1 MNRFCWISGL
11 TVLCASI
18 AWAQENPPPDD
29 DAGAASDKPV
39 TQARGVSSRTDY
51 SALADRLTQELSLT
65 DEQRRQLEQFIAEE
79 RAGQRK
85 VNAHGAD
92 AHRMQEMRKA
102 LKEGDTKK
110 AEELRK
116 QMGERRGAGALDRI
130 LDKLDPTLND
140 EQRAKLA
147 DIRPSL
153 AGAAG
158 MSGGTT
164 TERLGRLK
172 TQLELDEK
180 QSAEFDR
187 LYEQFQKNYAGLEEQ
202 QQAEMMGLIDQ
213 VREAAKAGD
222 NERVAQLREQIE
234 SSRGQTDEA
243 VHGFLD
249 EVEKILRDEQMFNF
263 ERYTRQ
269 FASKDNFGPAGDVRR
284 LLAAARRLDLDREQ
298 RDKLRDLE
306 RETSRAARQARRDS
320 AAAAQVYESARE
332 KLAEI
337 IGADKVSELEQK
349 LSEHGALSR
358 RGARKPQPPESE
370 NPPAEAQPENP

>member
-1 MNRFCWISGL
+1 MNRLCLISGL
-11 TVLCASI
+11 TVLWASI

-29 DAGAASDKPV
+29 DAGAAEARAV
-39 TQARGVSSRTDY
+39 TRARGAAPHTDY
-51 SALADRLTQELSLT
+51 SALADRLTKDLSLT
-65 DEQRRQLEQFIAEE
+65 DAQRQQLEQFIAEE

-85 VNAHGAD
+85 INARGAN
-92 AHRMQEMRKA
+92 AHRMQELRKA

-110 AEELRK
+110 AEELRQ
-116 QMGERRGAGALDRI
+116 QMGESRGAGALDRI
-130 LDKLDPTLND
+130 LDKLDATLND

-147 DIRPSL
+147 DIRPAL
-153 AGAAG
+153 AGPGG

-187 LYEQFQKNYAGLEEQ
+187 FYEQFQKDYAGLEEQ

-213 VREAAKAGD
+213 VRDAAKAGD

-234 SSRGQTDEA
+234 SSRSKTDDA
-243 VHGFLD
+243 VQGFLD
-249 EVEKILRDEQMFNF
+249 QVEGILRDEQLFNF

-269 FASKDNFGPAGDVRR
+269 FTPHDSVGAGGDVRR
-284 LLAAARRLDLDREQ
+284 LLSAARRLDLDREQ
-298 RDKLRDLE
+298 REKLRSLE

-320 AAAAQVYESARE
+320 AAAAQVYESTRE

-337 IGADKVSELEQK
+337 IGADKLAELEQK
-349 LSEHGALSR
+349 LSEHAASGR
-358 RGARKPQPPESE
+358 RGTRKPQPPEGE
-370 NPPAEAQPENP
+370 KPPAEEQPENP